1 MRDAA
6 ATRERILAAATAE
19 FAQHGMAGARVDRI
33 ATAASSNKAQLYA
46 YFGGKDALFDT
57 IFAAHVAANVD
68 GVPLTVD
75 DLPGY
80 AVRLYDAY
88 LHDPVLVRLVT
99 WARLE
104 RTPAG
109 DLFAHWADHDVA
121 KLSEVTRAQQ
131 AGLVVDDVDPADLW
145 SLLIALAG
153 TWAQASI
160 TWTATPDEPEADH
173 ERRRRALA
181 ATVRRAFCR

>member
-19 FAQHGMAGARVDRI
+19 FAEHGLAGARVDRI
-33 ATAASSNKAQLYA
+33 AAAAASNKAQLYA
-46 YFGGKDALFDT
+46 YVGGKDALFDT
-57 IFAAHVAANVD
+57 IFDAHVAANVD
-68 GVPLTVD
+68 GVPLTTD

-80 AVRLYDAY
+80 AVRLHDAY
-88 LHDPVLVRLVT
+88 LADPVLVRLVT

-109 DLFAHWADHDVA
+109 DLFGHWPGHDVA
-121 KLSEVTRAQQ
+121 KLAAIARAQA
-131 AGLVVDDVDPADLW
+131 AGVLVEDVELVDLW
-145 SLLIALAG
+145 SMLIALAG

-160 TWTATPDEPEADH
+160 TWTATPDEPSADH

>member
-19 FAQHGMAGARVDRI
+19 FAEHGLAGGRVDRI
-33 ATAASSNKAQLYA
+33 AAAARSNKAQLYA
-46 YFGGKDALFDT
+46 YFGSKDALFDT
-57 IFAAHVAANVD
+57 IFTAHVSDTVD
-68 GVPLTVD
+68 GVPLTVE
-75 DLPGY
+75 DLPAY
-80 AVRLYDAY
+80 ATRLYDAY
-88 LHDPVLVRLVT
+88 LRDPVLVRLVT

-109 DLFAHWADHDVA
+109 DLFAHWPGHDVD
-121 KLSEVTRAQQ
+121 KLAEIGRAQQ
-131 AGLVVDDVDPADLW
+131 AGTLVDDLQPVDLW

-160 TWTATPDEPEADH
+160 TWTASPDEPEADH
-173 ERRRRALA
+173 ERRRRALG

>member
-19 FAQHGMAGARVDRI
+19 FAEHGLAGARVDRI
-33 ATAASSNKAQLYA
+33 AAAATSNKAQLYA

-57 IFAAHVAANVD
+57 IFAAHVAANVNS
-68 GVPLTVD
+68 VPLTSE

-80 AVRLYDAY
+80 ATRLYDAY
-88 LHDPVLVRLVT
+88 LRDPVLVRLVT

-109 DLFAHWADHDVA
+109 DLFGHWPGHDEQ
-121 KLSEVTRAQQ
+121 KLTEIVHAQQ
-131 AGLVVDDVDPADLW
+131 AGSLVDDVEPVDLW

-173 ERRRRALA
+173 ERRRQALA